1 MERMV
6 QDAFQS
12 HQLITSEHKPNPFK
26 NRYIM
31 KILITGNM
39 GYVGPGVVDQLRK
52 AYPNATLIGY
62 DMAYFASCLTN
73 AAVLPESKLDMQLF
87 GDVREISAETLAG
100 MDAIVHLA
108 AISNDPMGTRFEDI
122 TLDVNYRSSIRIAE
136 LAKEAGVRNYVFAS
150 SCSMY
155 GAASEQAKTEDSE
168 LNPLTAYARSKVA
181 TEKELE
187 PLAGDG
193 FTVTCLRFATACGM
207 SDRLRLDLV
216 LNDFVAGAV
225 ATGKINILSDGT
237 PWRPLIHVRD
247 MARAIEWAVTRE
259 ASNGGEFLAVN
270 TGSND
275 WNYQVHELANAVA
288 DVITG
293 TEVSVNLDA
302 APDKRSYRVNF
313 DLYKQLAPNHQPAY
327 TLKEAIQELRDG
339 LVAMEFKDGDFRNSL
354 LMRLKVLTSL
364 QESEQINGQL
374 QWAHQTAK
382 SSNKESELQTA

>member
-1 MERMV
+1 
-6 QDAFQS
+6 
-12 HQLITSEHKPNPFK
+12 
-26 NRYIM
+26 M

-39 GYVGPGVVDQLRK
+39 GYVGPGVVERLRA
-52 AYPNATLIGY
+52 AYPEATLVGY

-73 AAVLPESKLDMQLF
+73 APVLPESQLDVQLY
-87 GDVREISAETLAG
+87 GDVRTMPVEVLKDT
-100 MDAIVHLA
+100 DAVVHLA
-108 AISNDPMGTRFEDI
+108 AISNDPMGTKFEDI
-122 TLDVNYRSSIRIAE
+122 TMDVNYKSSVRIAE
-136 LAKEAGVRNYVFAS
+136 LAKAAGVKKYVFAS

-181 TEKELE
+181 TEKELQ

-225 ATGKINILSDGT
+225 ATGKINILSDGS
-237 PWRPLIHVRD
+237 PWRPLIHVKD
-247 MARAIEWAVTRE
+247 MARAIEWAVTRQPE
-259 ASNGGEFLAVN
+259 NGGDFLAVN
-270 TGSND
+270 TGSNE
-275 WNYQVHELANAVA
+275 WNYQVHELAKAVGA
-288 DVITG
+288 VISG
-293 TEVSVNLDA
+293 TEVTVNKDA

-313 DLYKQLAPNHQPAY
+313 DLYKELAPNHLPQY
-327 TLKEAIQELRDG
+327 TLKQAIEELREG

-364 QESEQINGQL
+364 QEADKINEQL
-374 QWAHQTAK
+374 QWKSKKTEVSKAELETA
-382 SSNKESELQTA
+382 